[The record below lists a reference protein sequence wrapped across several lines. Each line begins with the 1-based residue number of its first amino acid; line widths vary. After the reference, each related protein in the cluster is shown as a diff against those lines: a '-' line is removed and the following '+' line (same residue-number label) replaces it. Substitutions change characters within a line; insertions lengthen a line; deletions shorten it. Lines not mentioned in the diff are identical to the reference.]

1 MDCMEFVLSK
11 CTKAEQKEI
20 ERLLTSKSEWT
31 DKNDLVIGDVYIFVV
46 GFHIG
51 FGKLNGEHNLETL
64 EYNEGKELRRLLSIF
79 DDNVKI
85 LFKKEDG
92 AKLWEK

>member
-1 MDCMEFVLSK
+1 MEFVLSK
-11 CTKAEQKEI
+11 CSKAEQKEI
-20 ERLLTSKSEWT
+20 ERLLTIKSEWT
-31 DKNDLVIGDVYIFVV
+31 DKNDLVIGETYIFVV

-51 FGKLNGEHNLETL
+51 FGKLNSEHNLETL

-85 LFKKEDG
+85 LFKKEDVE
-92 AKLWEK
+92 KLWAK

>member
-1 MDCMEFVLSK
+1 MEFVLSK
-11 CTKAEQKEI
+11 CSKAEQKEI
-20 ERLLTSKSEWT
+20 ERLLTSKSEWA
-31 DKNDLVIGDVYIFVV
+31 DKNDLVIGETYIFVV

-64 EYNEGKELRRLLSIF
+64 EVNEGKELRRLLSIF

-92 AKLWEK
+92 GKLWAK

>member
-31 DKNDLVIGDVYIFVV
+31 DKNNLVIGNTYIFVV

-51 FGKLNGEHNLETL
+51 FGKLNGEHNFETL

-85 LFKKEDG
+85 LFEKEDAG
-92 AKLWEK
+92 KLWVK

>member
-1 MDCMEFVLSK
+1 MEFVLSK

-20 ERLLTSKSEWT
+20 ERLLTSKTEWT
-31 DKNDLVIGDVYIFVV
+31 DKNGLVMGETYIFVV

-51 FGKLNGEHNLETL
+51 FGKLNSEHNLETL

-85 LFKKEDG
+85 LFKKEDR